1 MITHW
6 YSFDL
11 SAAILFHLLGAG
23 LFLSWQL
30 EFFLAF
36 RKRWWPG
43 LIVPLLMLVPCLY
56 ILMTESS
63 PDSFSEDLVF
73 TGMFWSLYLLPYFPC
88 RLLRFIVDK
97 IKAQKQKRR
106 NES

>member
-43 LIVPLLMLVPCLY
+43 IILPLLMPIPGV
-56 ILMTESS
+56 
-63 PDSFSEDLVF
+63 
-73 TGMFWSLYLLPYFPC
+73 YLLFEYSSAYPILDYLIVAGFIFAFYALPYLPC
-88 RLLRFIVDK
+88 RLLRLIVDK
-97 IKAQKQKRR
+97 IKNHKQKRR

>member
-1 MITHW
+1 MIRCA
-6 YSFDL
+6 SVFDL
-11 SAAILFHLLGAG
+11 FQALRYFLVGAG
-23 LFLSWQL
+23 LFLAWQL
-30 EFFLAF
+30 AFFLSF

-56 ILMTESS
+56 ILITESS
-63 PDSFSEDLVF
+63 PDSFSENLVV
-73 TGMFWSLYLLPYFPC
+73 TGVFWSLYLLPYFPC